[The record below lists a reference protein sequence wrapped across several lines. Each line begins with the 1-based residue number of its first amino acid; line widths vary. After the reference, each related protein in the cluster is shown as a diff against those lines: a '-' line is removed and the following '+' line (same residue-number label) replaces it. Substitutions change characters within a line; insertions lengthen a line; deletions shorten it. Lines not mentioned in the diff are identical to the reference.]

1 MHRVLVVII
10 VEDVTRASGGF
21 IAKEDGVREVARVQ
35 RCLAGELVH
44 RGTGVSCILEAEA
57 CARVHWHVLRLGSHP
72 FRRAAVRASAK
83 LALTMFVVS
92 RRPRPVVCALA
103 CLEVTHVVN
112 NSGDAL
118 NVEPIVT
125 RPAHSAASAD
135 ARRGMVVVDIAVPH
149 LGRGRQTK
157 EDSKHFLDTWRGHLA
172 WTPAWTPVPAA
183 SQVCWFHPW
192 AGARLRPLACVR
204 RVPGDLATACSSVSR
219 SSSLPHAVTRTHRLW
234 CRRRSR
240 LPRLVEPCHQQ
251 LGLRPP

>member
-172 WTPAWTPVPAA
+172 WTRCP
-183 SQVCWFHPW
+183 QLRKF
-192 AGARLRPLACVR
+192 AGSTHGRARGSDPSRAFGACRATWRRHALRCLAR
-204 RVPGDLATACSSVSR
+204 PR
-219 SSSLPHAVTRTHRLW
+219 
-234 CRRRSR
+234 CRM
-240 LPRLVEPCHQQ
+240 L
-251 LGLRPP
+251 